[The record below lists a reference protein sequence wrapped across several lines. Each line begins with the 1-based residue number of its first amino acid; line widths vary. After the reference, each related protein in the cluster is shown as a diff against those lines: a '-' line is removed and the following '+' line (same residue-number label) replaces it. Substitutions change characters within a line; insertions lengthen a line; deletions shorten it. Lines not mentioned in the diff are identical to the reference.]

1 MTGLSQPPSHLNRG
15 REPRETRDPLAPTP
29 APRFCVRKLGEA
41 GVRGGGRR
49 FLSLHSSRHK
59 MHSPAVKR
67 ASLPWDSA
75 APGLIPMAPEA
86 IFKVITAL
94 SRDSHFRENSGGKKL
109 PTGWGP
115 SPSSPRLAGSSSV
128 LGERWCSCAIRLPR
142 TPKLACGFILRGGGS
157 LELLQEKPK
166 ILSRAKQSTEHGD
179 GQGMAGGGVRPS
191 ETVQSSRSFSKA

>member
-1 MTGLSQPPSHLNRG
+1 MRRGTLSPLLPLQAFAFANLARRG
-15 REPRETRDPLAPTP
+15 
-29 APRFCVRKLGEA
+29 CG
-41 GVRGGGRR
+41 GWGGRR

-59 MHSPAVKR
+59 MHSPDVKR

-142 TPKLACGFILRGGGS
+142 TPKLACRFILRGGRS

-166 ILSRAKQSTEHGD
+166 CLSRAKQSTEHGD